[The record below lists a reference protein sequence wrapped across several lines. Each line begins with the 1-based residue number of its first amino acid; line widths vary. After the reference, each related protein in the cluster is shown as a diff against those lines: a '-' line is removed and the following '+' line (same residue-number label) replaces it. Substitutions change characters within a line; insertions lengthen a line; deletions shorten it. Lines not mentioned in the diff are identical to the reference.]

1 MDEAKT
7 MWSYCSKCRKNTKK
21 IKRKISGTSVGKTV
35 ILSNCAICDSKTSK
49 LIKIQEANELLSSFG
64 IKTPLGK
71 IPLVGPPLF

>member
-1 MDEAKT
+1 MRLKQCDLIVQ
-7 MWSYCSKCRKNTKK
+7 SVGK
-21 IKRKISGTSVGKTV
+21 IQKRLNEKISGTSVGKTV

-49 LIKIQEANELLSSFG
+49 LIKIQKANGLLSSFG